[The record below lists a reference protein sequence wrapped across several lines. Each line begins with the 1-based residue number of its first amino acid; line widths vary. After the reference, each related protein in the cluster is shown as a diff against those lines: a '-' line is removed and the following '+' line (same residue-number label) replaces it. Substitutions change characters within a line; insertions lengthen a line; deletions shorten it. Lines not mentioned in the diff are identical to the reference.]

1 MIEIHCSDDTPLPQL
16 PRFFIEELIGTH
28 RFEGGIKGI
37 NTDTGG
43 VTLIVTRE
51 LIEQGCICGWSL
63 AELFAEAARLQFPN
77 AKDIKVW
84 GTVPP
89 SRRSAQFTV

>member
-1 MIEIHCSDDTPLPQL
+1 MTEIHCSADTPLTQL
-16 PRFFIEELIGTH
+16 PRFFIEALIGTH
-28 RFEGGIKGI
+28 HFKGGIKGI

-43 VTLIVTRE
+43 VTLVVTRE

-63 AELFAEAARLQFPN
+63 PELFAEAARLQFFN
-77 AKDIKVW
+77 AKDLKVW
-84 GTVPP
+84 GTAPP